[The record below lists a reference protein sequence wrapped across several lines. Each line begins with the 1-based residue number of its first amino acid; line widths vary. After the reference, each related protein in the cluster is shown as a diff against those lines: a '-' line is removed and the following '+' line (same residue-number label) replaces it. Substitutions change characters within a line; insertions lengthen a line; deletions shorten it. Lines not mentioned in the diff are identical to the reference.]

1 MNAPNESTSF
11 AKSGL
16 PVQARRAVS
25 PLADDA
31 ARAREDALRSRV
43 VALTGS
49 PDGDRALAE
58 LYEGYE
64 DEEKRRRA
72 LELYVKED
80 KAFEE
85 IAAKLEVPE
94 RTVAAWA
101 YVGKWTHAAM
111 ADVSV
116 RLEDEA
122 VQLARLRLSQ
132 RRSIIQK
139 QLDSAQLVREKVED
153 ELDGMSAKSAAEAL
167 KAVADIEARALG
179 MSESGSTE
187 TEGPAGKAEGKV
199 PLVAV
204 FMGNASG
211 IPTLRKAPEGETVDV

>member
-1 MNAPNESTSF
+1 MTD
-11 AKSGL
+11 L

-85 IAAKLEVPE
+85 IAAKLGVPE

-187 TEGPAGKAEGKV
+187 TEGPARKAEGKV

>member
-1 MNAPNESTSF
+1 MSD
-11 AKSGL
+11 L

-31 ARAREDALRSRV
+31 ARAREDMLRSRV

-64 DEEKRRRA
+64 DEEKRRQA

-80 KAFEE
+80 KSFEE

-187 TEGPAGKAEGKV
+187 TEGPARKTEGKV

>member
-1 MNAPNESTSF
+1 MTD
-11 AKSGL
+11 L

-64 DEEKRRRA
+64 DEEKRRQA

-80 KAFEE
+80 KSFEE

-187 TEGPAGKAEGKV
+187 TEGPARKAEGKV

>member
-1 MNAPNESTSF
+1 MSD
-11 AKSGL
+11 L

-85 IAAKLEVPE
+85 IAAKLGVPE

-179 MSESGSTE
+179 MSESGSTG
-187 TEGPAGKAEGKV
+187 TGGPARKAEGKV

>member
-1 MNAPNESTSF
+1 MND
-11 AKSGL
+11 L
-16 PVQARRAVS
+16 PAQTKTAVT
-25 PLADDA
+25 PLADEA
-31 ARAREDALRSRV
+31 FRAREDALRSRV
-43 VALTGS
+43 VSLTGS

-58 LYEGYE
+58 MYEGYD
-64 DEEKRRRA
+64 DEEKRRQA
-72 LELYVKED
+72 LELYVKEGL
-80 KAFEE
+80 AFES
-85 IAAKLEVPE
+85 IAAKLMVSE

-187 TEGPAGKAEGKV
+187 TESPVKKPEGKV

-204 FMGNASG
+204 FMGSASG
-211 IPTLRKAPEGETVDV
+211 IPTLRKTPEGETIDV

>member
-187 TEGPAGKAEGKV
+187 TEGPARKAEGKV

>member
-1 MNAPNESTSF
+1 MSD
-11 AKSGL
+11 L
-16 PVQARRAVS
+16 PVQAKGAVS

-31 ARAREDALRSRV
+31 VRAREDALRSRV
-43 VALTGS
+43 VSLTGS

-58 LYEGYE
+58 MYEGYE
-64 DEEKRRRA
+64 DEEKRRQA
-72 LELYVKED
+72 LELYVKEGL
-80 KAFEE
+80 AFES
-85 IAAKLEVPE
+85 IAAKLKVAE

-122 VQLARLRLSQ
+122 VQLARLRLTQ
-132 RRSIIQK
+132 RRSIVQK

-153 ELDGMSAKSAAEAL
+153 ELDSMSAKSAAEAL

-187 TEGPAGKAEGKV
+187 IEGPAKKAEGKV

-211 IPTLRKAPEGETVDV
+211 IPTLRKAPEGETIDV

>member
-1 MNAPNESTSF
+1 MTA
-11 AKSGL
+11 L

-31 ARAREDALRSRV
+31 ARAREDMLRSRV

-72 LELYVKED
+72 LELYVRED
-80 KAFEE
+80 KSFEE

-187 TEGPAGKAEGKV
+187 TDGPARKAEGKV

-204 FMGNASG
+204 VRGNAAG

>member
-1 MNAPNESTSF
+1 MSD
-11 AKSGL
+11 L
-16 PVQARRAVS
+16 PIQARRAVS

-58 LYEGYE
+58 LYAGYE

-187 TEGPAGKAEGKV
+187 TEGPARKADGKV

>member
-1 MNAPNESTSF
+1 MTD
-11 AKSGL
+11 L

-80 KAFEE
+80 KPFEE

-187 TEGPAGKAEGKV
+187 TEGPARKAEGKV

>member
-1 MNAPNESTSF
+1 M
-11 AKSGL
+11 
-16 PVQARRAVS
+16 
-25 PLADDA
+25 
-31 ARAREDALRSRV
+31 
-43 VALTGS
+43 
-49 PDGDRALAE
+49 
-58 LYEGYE
+58 YEGYE
-64 DEEKRRRA
+64 DEEKRRQA
-72 LELYVKED
+72 LELYVKD
-80 KAFEE
+80 GLAFES
-85 IAAKLEVPE
+85 IATRLEVSE

-132 RRSIIQK
+132 RRDIVKK
-139 QLDSAQLVREKVED
+139 QLDSAQLVREKVEE
-153 ELDGMSAKSAAEAL
+153 ELDNMSAKSAAEAL

-187 TEGPAGKAEGKV
+187 IESPVKKAESKV

>member
-1 MNAPNESTSF
+1 MSD
-11 AKSGL
+11 L

-187 TEGPAGKAEGKV
+187 TEGPARKAEGKV

-211 IPTLRKAPEGETVDV
+211 TPTLRKAPEGETVDV

>member
-1 MNAPNESTSF
+1 MND
-11 AKSGL
+11 L
-16 PVQARRAVS
+16 PAQAQRAIS

-31 ARAREDALRSRV
+31 VRAREDALRSRV
-43 VALTGS
+43 VSLTGS

-58 LYEGYE
+58 MYEGYD
-64 DEEKRRRA
+64 DEEMRRQA
-72 LELYVKED
+72 LELYVKEGL
-80 KAFEE
+80 AFEI
-85 IAAKLEVPE
+85 IAAKLAVAE

-122 VQLARLRLSQ
+122 VQLARLRLTQ

-139 QLDSAQLVREKVED
+139 QLDSAQLVREKVEE
-153 ELDGMSAKSAAEAL
+153 ELDDMSAKSAAEAL

-187 TEGPAGKAEGKV
+187 TESPAKKAEGKV

>member
-1 MNAPNESTSF
+1 MSD
-11 AKSGL
+11 L

-85 IAAKLEVPE
+85 IAAKLGVPE

-187 TEGPAGKAEGKV
+187 TEGPARKAEGKV

-211 IPTLRKAPEGETVDV
+211 TPTLRKAPEGETVDV

>member
-1 MNAPNESTSF
+1 MSD
-11 AKSGL
+11 L

-85 IAAKLEVPE
+85 IAAKLGVSE

-187 TEGPAGKAEGKV
+187 TEGPARKADGKV

>member
-1 MNAPNESTSF
+1 MSD
-11 AKSGL
+11 L

-85 IAAKLEVPE
+85 IAAKLGVPE

-187 TEGPAGKAEGKV
+187 TEGPARKVEGKV

>member
-1 MNAPNESTSF
+1 MSD
-11 AKSGL
+11 L

-85 IAAKLEVPE
+85 IAAKLGVPE

-187 TEGPAGKAEGKV
+187 TEGPARKAEGKV